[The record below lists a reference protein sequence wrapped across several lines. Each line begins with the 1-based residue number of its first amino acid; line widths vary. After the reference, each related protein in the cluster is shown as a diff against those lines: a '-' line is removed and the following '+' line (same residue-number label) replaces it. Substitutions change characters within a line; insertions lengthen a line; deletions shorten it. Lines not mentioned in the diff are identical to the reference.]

1 MDTTD
6 KPVNEAMLNGV
17 HAVDPDAPAS
27 PADAESSSQS
37 DGAAPGEPILTAVH
51 DAVVVS
57 VAGERVMVTDSLVV
71 SVAAGELRAKDTL
84 VIMCTAGAI
93 EGENVLVLL
102 TPARAA
108 IIGAAFGI
116 ALALFGRL
124 LRR

>member
-1 MDTTD
+1 MD
-6 KPVNEAMLNGV
+6 KPKNEAMLNGA
-17 HAVDPDAPAS
+17 HSADPDAPVA
-27 PADAESSSQS
+27 PADAESASQS
-37 DGAAPGEPILTAVH
+37 DGESPAEPILTAVH

-116 ALALFGRL
+116 GLALFGRI